1 MGFESRVGSVSPM
14 CRWFWMYEEGYLA
27 DLPGIFYVIVAHA
40 VRNDDIGHVW
50 WWSLED
56 GHCMVQ
62 QPAGYWR
69 HVQSLLYVTN

>member
-27 DLPGIFYVIVAHA
+27 DFPGIFYVIVAHA
-40 VRNDDIGHVW
+40 VHNDDIGHVW

-56 GHCMVQ
+56 GRWMVQ
-62 QPAGYWR
+62 QPAG
-69 HVQSLLYVTN
+69 